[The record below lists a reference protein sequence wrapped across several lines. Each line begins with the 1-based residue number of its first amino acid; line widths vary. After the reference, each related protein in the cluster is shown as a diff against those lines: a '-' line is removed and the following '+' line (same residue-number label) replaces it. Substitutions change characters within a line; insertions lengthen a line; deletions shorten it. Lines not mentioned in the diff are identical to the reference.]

1 MAQATVSARI
11 DSKDKESFD
20 KFCNNVGLSASAAIN
35 MFIKNV
41 INEHRFPFEIREPVP
56 HHNASASD
64 IEALKKGIEQLNAGK
79 GVVHELS
86 ELESMENG

>member
-1 MAQATVSARI
+1 MAQATISARI

-20 KFCNNVGLSASAAIN
+20 KFCSNVGPSPRYN
-35 MFIKNV
+35 
-41 INEHRFPFEIREPVP
+41 
-56 HHNASASD
+56 ASD

-86 ELESMENG
+86 ELESMEND

>member
-11 DSKDKESFD
+11 DSKDKEKFD
-20 KFCNNVGLSASAAIN
+20 KLCDKVGL
-35 MFIKNV
+35 
-41 INEHRFPFEIREPVP
+41 
-56 HHNASASD
+56 D
-64 IEALKKGIEQLNAGK
+64 IEALKKGIEQLNTGK

>member
-20 KFCNNVGLSASAAIN
+20 KFCSN
-35 MFIKNV
+35 
-41 INEHRFPFEIREPVP
+41 
-56 HHNASASD
+56 ASD

-79 GVVHELS
+79 GIVHELS
-86 ELESMENG
+86 DLETTENV

>member
-11 DSKDKESFD
+11 DSKDKEKFD
-20 KFCNNVGLSASAAIN
+20 KLCDKVGL
-35 MFIKNV
+35 
-41 INEHRFPFEIREPVP
+41 
-56 HHNASASD
+56 D